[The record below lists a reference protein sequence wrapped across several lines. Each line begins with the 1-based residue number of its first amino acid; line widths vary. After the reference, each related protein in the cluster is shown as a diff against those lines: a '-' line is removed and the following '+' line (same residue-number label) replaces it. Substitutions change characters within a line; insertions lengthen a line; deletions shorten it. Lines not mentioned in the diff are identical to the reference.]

1 MDAPVFGADA
11 NPYPEANTWDT
22 FISYRYQKSD
32 RHFAGPHEQSFTDPV
47 SGRKV
52 EQVRITEGSQ
62 VINYLNLID
71 LSARYNLSSRSSV
84 TVSVPYVMIERSQT
98 LTGPRDPDTLLR
110 PIRDRYSTHATGL
123 SDITV
128 AYRRWMLNPETHKKG
143 NFSLGVGIKIPTG
156 NPTVHDTFKVLNADG
171 TFGTAVR
178 PVDQSIQPGDGG
190 FGFILDG
197 SMFLRFGAGNVGWYT
212 SGIYLFN
219 PQEELE
225 VNRGSV
231 LLANSGI
238 AEHLSIADQYIL
250 RFGLGAKLSDHF
262 GANLGMRL
270 EGIPSEDI
278 IGGSRG
284 MRRPGRAWSVEPSL
298 SWSSGKNSLSVGV
311 PFAVYRNRQFNV
323 LDRERNRAEPGDAA
337 FADWLLMLSW
347 GHHFGGVAK
356 KN

>member
-1 MDAPVFGADA
+1 MDAPVLGADT

-32 RHFAGPHEQSFTDPV
+32 RHFNGPHEQSFTDPAT
-47 SGRKV
+47 GRKI
-52 EQVRITEGSQ
+52 EQVRIKEGTQ

-84 TVSVPYVMIERSQT
+84 TVSMPYVMIERSQT
-98 LTGPRDPDTLLR
+98 INGTRDPETLLR
-110 PIRDRYSTHATGL
+110 PVIDRYSTHATGL

-128 AYRRWMLNPETHKKG
+128 SYRRWMLDPETHKKG
-143 NFSLGVGIKIPTG
+143 NFSLGVGLKIPTG
-156 NPTVHDTFKVLNADG
+156 SSSVHDSFKTYDAATK
-171 TFGTAVR
+171 TFGRDVR

-212 SGIYLFN
+212 SGTYLFN
-219 PQEELE
+219 PQEEYEL
-225 VNRGSV
+225 NRG
-231 LLANSGI
+231 NSGI
-238 AEHLSIADQYIL
+238 SEHLSISDQYIL
-250 RFGLGAKLSDHF
+250 RFGLGAKMSDHF

-270 EGIPSEDI
+270 EGVPSEDA

-298 SWSSGKNSLSVGV
+298 SWSGGNNSLTVGV

-323 LDRERNRAEPGDAA
+323 ADREAGREEPGDAA
-337 FADWLLMLSW
+337 FADWLLMISW
-347 GHHFGGVAK
+347 GHHFGGGAK